1 MTEEVKSEL
10 QLLKEQAD
18 ALGVEYPNN
27 VTIKSL
33 KKKITEHLNKES
45 VEESNQHYQEHYTE
59 NMKLV
64 RVIVTPVDSAKRD
77 YQGEYFCVGNEL
89 LGTVKRFVPFNE
101 EWMVENILVKHIKS
115 KEFQF
120 IQSKDGEKG
129 TRHLVSKIIPAYNVT
144 ILPSPTKAEIEDLK
158 RIQEAREGV

>member
-1 MTEEVKSEL
+1 MTEDVKSEL

-18 ALGVEYPNN
+18 VLGVEYPNN
-27 VTIKSL
+27 VTIKTL
-33 KKKITEHLNKES
+33 KKRITDHLNQETL
-45 VEESNQHYQEHYTE
+45 EEANQHYKDHYAE

-101 EWMVENILVKHIKS
+101 EWLIENVLVKHIKS

-120 IQSKDGEKG
+120 IQSKKGDKG
-129 TRHLVSKIIPAYNVT
+129 TQNLNSKLIPAYNVT
-144 ILPSPTKAEIEDLK
+144 ILPDPTKEEIEDLK